1 MYSKIH
7 FNLVEYP
14 VFYEKNLCPLLINWF
29 WEKTYLDKEK

>member
-14 VFYEKNLCPLLINWF
+14 VFYEKNSVPTANQLVLGKNLSG
-29 WEKTYLDKEK
+29 